1 MPDLVEGSPALNLVL
16 GDRVIGEGT
25 PRRHGSVEV
34 AVDAP
39 GASKTY
45 DYLSLI
51 HISEPTRPY

>member
-16 GDRVIGEGT
+16 SDDVVEGGN
-25 PRRHGSVEV
+25 PRRRASVEV

-45 DYLSLI
+45 DY
-51 HISEPTRPY
+51 